1 MSAVVTLRNKVR
13 SSIRKA
19 LRGNEISHA
28 REVERAA
35 VRLTFAMPW
44 GHWSN
49 HSESREGALPQCG
62 K

>member
-1 MSAVVTLRNKVR
+1 MWAVTLRNKVR

-19 LRGNEISHA
+19 LRGNELAHT

-35 VRLTFAMPW
+35 LRLTFSMPW
-44 GHWSN
+44 GHWSD
-49 HSESREGALPQCG
+49 HSEVGGRTLPRCG